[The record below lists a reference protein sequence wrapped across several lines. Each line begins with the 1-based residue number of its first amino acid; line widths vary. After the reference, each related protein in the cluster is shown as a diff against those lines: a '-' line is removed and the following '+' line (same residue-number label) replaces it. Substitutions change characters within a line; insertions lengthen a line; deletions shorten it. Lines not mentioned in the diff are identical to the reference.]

1 MEHSKY
7 ARLLLL
13 VITAGLAGCDNAR
26 LTSPTPAAVV
36 PPQTPPANANPPFVV
51 ANVTL
56 AGVVF
61 EVTPSGRV
69 PIEGVGVSNG
79 EGEYDVTDANGYFS
93 LTPVWVCPCSYQP
106 WIGAGVTLLWLWTD
120 DYVDPPG
127 QPPSLFTRGMTNPG
141 SGWRDVT
148 IDGDT
153 RVELELVRR

>member
-1 MEHSKY
+1 MEHKRN

-13 VITAGLAGCDNAR
+13 IVATGLSGCDTAR

-36 PPQTPPANANPPFVV
+36 PPQPPPANSNPPFVV

-93 LTPVWVCPCSYQP
+93 LTPVWVCPCSAQP
-106 WIGAGVTLLWLWTD
+106 WIEAGVTLLWLWAD
-120 DYVDPPG
+120 DYLDPPG
-127 QPPSLFTRGMTNPG
+127 QPPSLFTRGIRNPG
-141 SGWRDVT
+141 PGWRDVT
-148 IDGDT
+148 ISGDT

>member
-1 MEHSKY
+1 MEHRTY

-13 VITAGLAGCDNAR
+13 VIAAGLAGCDGAP
-26 LTSPTPAAVV
+26 LASPTPVV
-36 PPQTPPANANPPFVV
+36 GVSPQTPPPFSI

-56 AGVVF
+56 SGAVF

-106 WIGAGVTLLWLWTD
+106 WIDASVTLLWLWTD

-141 SGWRDVT
+141 PGWRDVT
-148 IDGDT
+148 ISGDT